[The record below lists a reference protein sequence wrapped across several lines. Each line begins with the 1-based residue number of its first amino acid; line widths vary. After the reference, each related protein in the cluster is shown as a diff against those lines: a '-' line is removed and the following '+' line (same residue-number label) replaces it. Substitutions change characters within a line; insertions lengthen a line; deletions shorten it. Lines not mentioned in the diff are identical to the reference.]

1 MWLHVSSMQCIPVL
15 VRMQARNT
23 ALIINPHPQGALELR
38 WMAPVFLIKLSTSSP
53 YSDTPDFYW
62 CVHWCAYRFVS
73 CVCVIVR
80 LNVREGSQG
89 VKPHL
94 QRRPIR
100 QPYHCLHLFHQT
112 SKAQTTWGFQLLEP
126 SFRLVPGIGGMWDVE
141 GAFPDIPRPW
151 SPCKIM
157 T

>member
-1 MWLHVSSMQCIPVL
+1 VQNDYPPRIVDGKKVVRQVHTHLTSSLHTYFMQINVTTCEFYAMHSCLTV

-38 WMAPVFLIKLSTSSP
+38 WMAPVFLIKLSTSLRTRIHLISIHVCI
-53 YSDTPDFYW
+53 DVQICFL
-62 CVHWCAYRFVS
+62 

-89 VKPHL
+89 VKPHHSSL

-112 SKAQTTWGFQLLEP
+112 SKAQT
-126 SFRLVPGIGGMWDVE
+126 
-141 GAFPDIPRPW
+141 
-151 SPCKIM
+151 
-157 T
+157 